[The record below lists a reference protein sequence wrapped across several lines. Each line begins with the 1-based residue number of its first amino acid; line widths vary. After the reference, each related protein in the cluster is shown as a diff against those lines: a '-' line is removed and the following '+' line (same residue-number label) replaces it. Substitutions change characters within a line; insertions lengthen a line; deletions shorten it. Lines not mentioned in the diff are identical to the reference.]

1 MCFGQTNGALFFQRS
16 LLTPTKVH
24 AVPLQLTSARLRSSP
39 TLPHV
44 HVRGCG
50 QERLPDLLS
59 VCLQLFLYASNGIA
73 FKMRT
78 ILFGRQLAVSWCTP
92 RVNFDAGLNHSPPA
106 ARLPLRIGRSDHITG
121 GLNVFSVR
129 SCKGTQNSSW
139 MSQLARR
146 STGTDRHILEACF
159 ARGGGSA
166 GQCLMLWA
174 ASARWSFV
182 CCDSVLPLA
191 LRMQLELLASPV
203 EPAPDPGRR

>member
-59 VCLQLFLYASNGIA
+59 VCLQMFLYGSKGIA
-73 FKMRT
+73 SKMRT
-78 ILFGRQLAVSWCTP
+78 ILYGRQLAVTWCTS
-92 RVNFDAGLNHSPPA
+92 RVDFGAGVNHSPA
-106 ARLPLRIGRSDHITG
+106 CRARLPLHIGRSDQITR
-121 GLNVFSVR
+121 GLNVCSVR
-129 SCKGTQNSSW
+129 GCKGTQISSW
-139 MSQLARR
+139 MSWLARR
-146 STGTDRHILEACF
+146 STGTGKGILEACF

-166 GQCLMLWA
+166 GQCCMLWA

-182 CCDSVLPLA
+182 CCDKCAASCA
-191 LRMQLELLASPV
+191 SDAIARQFCGASP
-203 EPAPDPGRR
+203 

>member
-73 FKMRT
+73 SKMRT
-78 ILFGRQLAVSWCTP
+78 ILYGRQLAVTWCTS
-92 RVNFDAGLNHSPPA
+92 RVDFGAGVNHSPA
-106 ARLPLRIGRSDHITG
+106 CRARLLLHIGRSDQITR
-121 GLNVFSVR
+121 GLNVCSVR
-129 SCKGTQNSSW
+129 GCKGTQISSW
-139 MSQLARR
+139 MSWLARR
-146 STGTDRHILEACF
+146 STGTGKGILEACF

-166 GQCLMLWA
+166 GQCCMLWA

-182 CCDSVLPLA
+182 CCDKCAASCA
-191 LRMQLELLASPV
+191 SDAIARQFCGASP
-203 EPAPDPGRR
+203 

>member
-59 VCLQLFLYASNGIA
+59 VCLQMFLYGSKGIA
-73 FKMRT
+73 SKMRT
-78 ILFGRQLAVSWCTP
+78 ILYGRQLAVTWCTS
-92 RVNFDAGLNHSPPA
+92 RVDFGAGVNHSPA
-106 ARLPLRIGRSDHITG
+106 CRARLLLRIGRSDQITR
-121 GLNVFSVR
+121 GLNVCSVR
-129 SCKGTQNSSW
+129 GCKGTQISSW
-139 MSQLARR
+139 MSWLARR
-146 STGTDRHILEACF
+146 STGTGKGTLEACF

-182 CCDSVLPLA
+182 CCDNVLSLA
-191 LRMQLELLASPV
+191 LRMQLLASPV
-203 EPAPDPGRR
+203 EPAHDPGRL